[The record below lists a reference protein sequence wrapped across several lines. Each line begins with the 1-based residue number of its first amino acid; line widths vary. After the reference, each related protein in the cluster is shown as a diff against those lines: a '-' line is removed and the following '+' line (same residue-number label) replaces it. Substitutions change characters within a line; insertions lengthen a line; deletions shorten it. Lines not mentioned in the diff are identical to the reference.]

1 MFLDF
6 IRRKIIQRSVCF
18 NQMEFEN
25 KIKSLPIWK
34 NLENIEPLEGGITNL
49 NFLVSDSGSKSVVRL
64 GSDIP
69 EHLVYRSN
77 EIIVS
82 EAAYQIGVSP
92 KLIYNEPG
100 VLVLEFIE
108 SKTLEP
114 KTVRENLNKIVP
126 IIRKIHDEI
135 PNKLSGQ
142 PQIFWV
148 FYVIKYYSN
157 YLLNNNSSHISLIPS
172 LLKKAEK
179 LEKLS
184 SPREIVF
191 GHNDLLAANF
201 LDDGSKIWVVDWEY
215 GGFNDPLFDIGG
227 LSSNNDLDE
236 NLENEVLEMYF
247 KEKPSK
253 DLIIKYNAMK
263 TASLLR
269 ETMWSMVSEITSKIE
284 FNYAEYTSDNL
295 KKFEESF
302 DKL

>member
-1 MFLDF
+1 
-6 IRRKIIQRSVCF
+6 
-18 NQMEFEN
+18 MEFEN

-114 KTVRENLNKIVP
+114 KTVRENLNKMVP

>member
-1 MFLDF
+1 
-6 IRRKIIQRSVCF
+6 
-18 NQMEFEN
+18 MEFEN

-236 NLENEVLEMYF
+236 NLESEVLEMYF

-302 DKL
+302 DNL

>member
-1 MFLDF
+1 
-6 IRRKIIQRSVCF
+6 
-18 NQMEFEN
+18 MEFEN

-82 EAAYQIGVSP
+82 GAAYQIGVSP

-126 IIRKIHDEI
+126 IIRKIHEEI